1 MNKQDKR
8 NKYCFGLGTIGR
20 DMFYS
25 LESMY
30 LLYFLTEIRKLD
42 DAMLALVGGVLT
54 VLRILDAF
62 NDPIT
67 GVIIDNTRTRWGKFK
82 PWMVIGAL
90 VSSLCML
97 AMFGD
102 LPISG
107 TVYVVVFGISY
118 VLWDIFYGV
127 NDIAYW
133 TQLPALSLDQRS
145 RESMGAFAR
154 ICANVGMFS
163 VVVGVLPV
171 TGAMTDAMGGDA
183 KKAWF
188 VFAVIVCLLM
198 IGFQMITVFGVK
210 ENRTFK
216 EEQSTSLKELGKIL
230 FQNDQ
235 LFWTAVSMALFMI
248 GYCTT
253 TSFGTYYFKYAYG
266 NEGMYSIFAAVLG
279 VSQLAAL
286 FVFPKVAE
294 RISRKKLYTISTV
307 LVLLGYVVF
316 FFAPVNMIPIAV
328 AGVLLFVGQAFI
340 QALMLMFLADTI
352 EYGQWKLGKRNDSV
366 TFSVQPFI
374 NKIGAAIATGVVT
387 VTLIISGINEAES
400 AATVTPEGLFI
411 MKAAMMIFPLIAI
424 VLGYVVYRKKYKID
438 GEFYERIVEDLKHR
452 GDIS

>member
-1 MNKQDKR
+1 MTKLDRR

-30 LLYFLTEIRKLD
+30 LLYFLTEIRQLD
-42 DAMLALVGGVLT
+42 DAMLALVGGILT
-54 VLRILDAF
+54 VLRIVDAF

-82 PWMVIGAL
+82 PWMVIGAV
-90 VSSLCML
+90 VSALCML
-97 AMFGD
+97 ALFGD
-102 LPISG
+102 LPVTGVTYAVI
-107 TVYVVVFGISY
+107 FGISY

-171 TGAMTDAMGGDA
+171 TGMMTDAMGGNG
-183 KKAWF
+183 KLAWF
-188 VFAVIVCLLM
+188 VFAVIVSLIM
-198 IGFQMITVFGVK
+198 IGFQLITVFGVK
-210 ENRTFK
+210 ESRTFK
-216 EEQSTSLKELGKIL
+216 EEQSTSLKELGRIL
-230 FQNDQ
+230 FKNDQ

-266 NEGMYSIFAAVLG
+266 DEGMYSVFAAVLG
-279 VSQLAAL
+279 VSQLTAL
-286 FVFPKVAE
+286 FIFPKVAAKV
-294 RISRKKLYTISTV
+294 SRKKLYTVSTV
-307 LVLLGYVVF
+307 LVLLGYVIF
-316 FFAPVNMIPIAV
+316 FFAPVNMLPIAV

-400 AATVTPEGLFI
+400 AAAVTPEGLWI
-411 MKAAMMIFPLIAI
+411 MKTAMMIFPLIAI
-424 VLGYVVYRKKYKID
+424 VVGYFVYLRKYKID
-438 GEFYERIVEDLKHR
+438 AKFYDKIVSDLKDR
-452 GDIS
+452 GDIG